1 MKNKPLITK
10 QTRAVVA
17 ISLLTANFFAVA
29 AKYETLNPQSGML
42 GNQDLKTTLP
52 NESWSSPSILES
64 MQQEK
69 INEKKRDYLDVLN
82 LIKHNKL
89 DEAGVKLA
97 TLLKQSPES
106 AELYNLQAL
115 LETLK
120 KNTAAAVQNY
130 QKAISLDKTNIL
142 AHLGLSKLALDS
154 GDLTTA
160 KDYANRTLAINNK
173 LIGAYLLLA
182 DIAYSQK
189 NFSEVE
195 SVLTTALD
203 KNKGDLLAEIEVIQN
218 LGKLY
223 AAQKQ
228 PEKMLVLGED
238 LAKRYPNDSKALSL
252 LAGTQ
257 IVNNKKSL
265 AEETLTKLIAKDKT
279 DINDRLLLANLLS
292 EHADKDKD
300 VINLLDETIS
310 IGPDRPQAF
319 IFKTAYLIKLKRY
332 PDALEL
338 ANLTEKKFPNLAI
351 GKLLLGDVFM
361 AEQKLDQAL
370 DNYQQS
376 YKKQANDKVLFTI
389 TDILIAQKKLPDAI
403 KLLTTELAK
412 NDKNNAIH
420 FKLASVYQQQNDFRL
435 AEKHYNAMLA
445 EQPNNALAL
454 NNLAWIYSQE
464 NNPRSVELAKK
475 AFTNAPESAAIAD
488 TYGYILIK
496 QNQHQEGLKILEK
509 AASLAPQAN
518 DIQFHLAEA
527 YANNDQQTKA
537 IEILERLV
545 KAEQNF
551 MEKKAAIT
559 LLEKLNKK

>member
-1 MKNKPLITK
+1 MKNKSLITK
-10 QTRAVVA
+10 QTLAVVA
-17 ISLLTANFFAVA
+17 ISLLAANFLAVA

-52 NESWSSPSILES
+52 NESWSSPSILDS

-69 INEKKRDYLDVLN
+69 INEKKRGYIEVLD
-82 LIKHNKL
+82 LIKQNKL

-97 TLLKQSPES
+97 PLLKQSPAN

-130 QKAISLDKTNIL
+130 QKAISLDKNNIL
-142 AHLGLSKLALDS
+142 ANLGLSKLALDS
-154 GDLTTA
+154 GDLTKA
-160 KDYANRTLAINNK
+160 KDYAARTLAINNK

-195 SVLTTALD
+195 SVLTTALE
-203 KNKGDLLAEIEVIQN
+203 KNKGDLLAEIELIQN

-292 EHADKDKD
+292 EHVDKEKE
-300 VINLLDETIS
+300 VINLLDEAIS
-310 IGPDRPQAF
+310 IAPDKPQAF

-338 ANLTEKKFPNLAI
+338 ASLTEKKFPSLAI
-351 GKLLLGDVFM
+351 GKLLLGDVFL

-403 KLLTTELAK
+403 KLLNTELAK

-420 FKLASVYQQQNDFRL
+420 FKLASIYQQQNEFRQ
-435 AEKHYNAMLA
+435 AEKHYNAMLKD
-445 EQPNNALAL
+445 QPDNALAL

-464 NNPRSVELAKK
+464 NNPQAVELAKK
-475 AFTNAPESAAIAD
+475 AFANAPESAAIAD

-496 QNQHQEGLKILEK
+496 QNQHPEGLKILEK
-509 AASLAPQAN
+509 AANLAPQAN

-527 YANNDQQTKA
+527 YIANDQQTKA
-537 IEILERLV
+537 IEILERIV
-545 KAEQNF
+545 KAEENF
-551 MEKKAAIT
+551 AEKKAAVN
-559 LLEKLNKK
+559 LLEKLKK